1 MNFFNEYNDN
11 VVKYDL
17 INKFNYKITKQIPKL
32 ESVTLTFKAK
42 RYDLHT
48 LLSCLSALNLIS
60 LQNPAL
66 NFSKISNI
74 SLKIRKGQP
83 IGCKVTLRKK
93 NLNKFLTVLLNKYQ
107 VKTTTNTTYNNER
120 FLSHN
125 VTNVLIFSS
134 LEKNYQYFKNLSNLN
149 INITTNN
156 CCTRELAF
164 LLMSSKLLKY
174 KQM

>member
-1 MNFFNEYNDN
+1 MNFFNEYNESI
-11 VVKYDL
+11 VKYDL

-42 RYDLHT
+42 KYDLQT
-48 LLSCLSALNLIS
+48 LLSCLSALDLIS
-60 LQNPAL
+60 FQKPAL
-66 NFSKISNI
+66 NFSKVSNI

-93 NLNKFLTVLLNKYQ
+93 NLNKFLIVLLNKYQ
-107 VKTTTNTTYNNER
+107 VKTTTNISER
-120 FLSHN
+120 FLANN

-149 INITTNN
+149 INITTTKCSNKD
-156 CCTRELAF
+156 LAF
-164 LLMSSKLLKY
+164 LLISNKLLKY